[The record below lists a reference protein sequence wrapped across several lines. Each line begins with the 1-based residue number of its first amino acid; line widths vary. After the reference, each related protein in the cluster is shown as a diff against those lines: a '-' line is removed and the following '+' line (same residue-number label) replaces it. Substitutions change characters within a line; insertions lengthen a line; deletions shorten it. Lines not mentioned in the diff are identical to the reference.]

1 MECEKNFILIK
12 FIRISYIVFVLDNRA
27 MKLCT
32 KPGLILPIV
41 THKHCTS
48 IFKETYVNQGQF
60 LRIESLI
67 VDLRLES

>member
-1 MECEKNFILIK
+1 MKRERSFILIK
-12 FIRISYIVFVLDNRA
+12 LIRYGYLVFVLDNRA

-32 KPGLILPIV
+32 KPGLILSIV

-48 IFKETYVNQGQF
+48 IFKETYVNQGQI